1 MSNNDFDQLCINTIR
16 CLSIDTVQKANSG
29 HPGAPMGMAPLAHV
43 LFTKFLKYSPTNP
56 KWAGRDRFVLSN
68 GHACALQYSML
79 HLTGYD
85 EFTLDELKKFRQI
98 GSKTPGHPENSLVNG
113 GIEVST
119 GPLGQGISNAVGLA
133 IAEAH
138 LAAIFNKPG
147 FNIVDNYTYVFCGD
161 GCLQEGVSA
170 EAGSLAG
177 HLGLGKIIVLYDDN
191 HITIDGHTDLSFS
204 EDVCKR
210 YEAYG
215 WHTSVVKD
223 GDHDLKAIEDAIEAA
238 KKVTDKPSLI
248 KVRTTIGFG
257 SSFAESHKV
266 HGSPL
271 GAEEIAKV
279 KTKFGLDPNQSF
291 NVPSQ
296 VGEFYRSFREKGKA
310 HEDKW
315 NALFAE
321 YQKQYPELA
330 AEFKRRLSG
339 QLPADWKKV
348 LPTFKPTDGEKATR
362 QHSQTV
368 INALGKIIPDLV
380 GGSADLNPSTLS
392 YLDCSKD
399 FQKNS
404 HEGRN
409 IRFGVRE
416 HGMAAVCNG
425 LAAYGGFVPYCATF
439 MNFIGYAMGAVR
451 LSAISEFGVI
461 YVMTHDS
468 IGLGEDGP
476 THQPINSLMMLRAMP
491 NIFVLR
497 PADGNETSGAYA
509 VAIEHRHTPS
519 VLALSRQGLPNLKGT
534 SIEGV
539 AKGAY
544 VIQEPE
550 DGSKPQIILV
560 GSGSEVHLATR
571 AAEQAKDLKIRVVSM
586 PSWELFRGQPLDY
599 QLSVFPDGIPVLAVE
614 AGSVVG
620 WREYSHA
627 VIGMSTFGAS
637 GPYKE
642 VYSKFGITT
651 ENIIKQSHAV
661 IEFYK
666 GKQVLSPVDR
676 PLYPWP
682 THGPSHN

>member
-1 MSNNDFDQLCINTIR
+1 
-16 CLSIDTVQKANSG
+16 
-29 HPGAPMGMAPLAHV
+29 
-43 LFTKFLKYSPTNP
+43 
-56 KWAGRDRFVLSN
+56 
-68 GHACALQYSML
+68 
-79 HLTGYD
+79 
-85 EFTLDELKKFRQI
+85 
-98 GSKTPGHPENSLVNG
+98 
-113 GIEVST
+113 
-119 GPLGQGISNAVGLA
+119 
-133 IAEAH
+133 
-138 LAAIFNKPG
+138 
-147 FNIVDNYTYVFCGD
+147 
-161 GCLQEGVSA
+161 LQEGVSA

-177 HLGLGKIIVLYDDN
+177 HLGLGKLIVLYDDN

-204 EDVCKR
+204 EDVTKR

-215 WHTSVVKD
+215 WHTSIVKD
-223 GDHDLKAIEDAIEAA
+223 GDHDIKAIEEAIEAA

-248 KVRTTIGFG
+248 KVRLTIGFG

-271 GAEEIAKV
+271 GPEEVAKV
-279 KTKFGLDPNQSF
+279 KTKFGLDPNQQF
-291 NVPSQ
+291 FVPPQ
-296 VGEFYRSFREKGKA
+296 VAEFYRSFREKGKA
-310 HEDKW
+310 QEEKW

-321 YQKQYPELA
+321 YQKQFPELA
-330 AEFKRRLSG
+330 AEFNRRHDG
-339 QLPADWKKV
+339 KLPTDWKKV
-348 LPTFKPTDGEKATR
+348 LPTFKPTDPEKATR

-368 INALGKIIPDLV
+368 INALAKVIPDLV

-416 HGMAAVCNG
+416 HAMAAVCNG

-550 DGSKPQIILV
+550 DGKAQIIFV
-560 GSGSEVHLATR
+560 SSGSEVSIAVK
-571 AAEQAKDLKIRVVSM
+571 AAELAKDLKVRIVSM
-586 PSWELFRGQPLDY
+586 PSWELFRAQPLEY

-620 WREYSHA
+620 WREYAHA

-642 VYSKFGITT
+642 VYAKFGITS
-651 ENIIKQSHAV
+651 ENVVKQAHGV
-661 IEFYK
+661 LEFYK

-676 PLYPWP
+676 PLYPFP
-682 THGPSHN
+682 MHGPGHQ